1 MVKNYKKVKFMKR
14 TVIIA
19 GAGPGLGNH
28 VAEKFGSM
36 GFRVILLA
44 RRKEALKQYQ
54 RELEQKGIETAWYA
68 TDVSNTENVRET
80 FRAIYEKY
88 GVADVVVYNVGV
100 TTPDKD
106 TNIDTDVL
114 EARYKTDVAGAY
126 SCIREIATEEFA
138 KKNGAILI
146 TGGKLATQPEFT
158 FLPLSMDKAALRAMV
173 YAMHPVLKEKG
184 IYIGMVTVAGGIR
197 PETHFAPE
205 LIAERFWE
213 LYEKRELIEMIYE

>member
-1 MVKNYKKVKFMKR
+1 MKR
-14 TVIIA
+14 TAIIV

-44 RRKEALKQYQ
+44 RREEALKRYQ
-54 RELEQKGIETAWYA
+54 QELEQKGIETAWYA
-68 TDVSNTENVRET
+68 TDVSDSSSVKET
-80 FRAIYEKY
+80 FQTIHEKY
-88 GVADVVVYNVGV
+88 GAADVMVYNVGV

-106 TNIDTDVL
+106 TKIDTDVL
-114 EARYKTDVAGAY
+114 LARYKTDVAGAY

-138 KKNGAILI
+138 QKHGAILI

-158 FLPLSMDKAALRAMV
+158 YLPLSMDKAALRAMV

-184 IYIGMVTVAGGIR
+184 IYIGMVTVAGGIK
-197 PETHFAPE
+197 PDTHFAPE
-205 LIAERFWE
+205 RIAERFLE
-213 LYEKRELIEMIYE
+213 LYEKRELIETIYA

>member
-1 MVKNYKKVKFMKR
+1 MGVSFIKQ
-14 TVIIA
+14 TAIIV

-44 RRKEALKQYQ
+44 RREEALKQYQ

-68 TDVSNTENVRET
+68 TDVSDSNSVKET
-80 FRAIYEKY
+80 FQTIHEKY
-88 GVADVVVYNVGV
+88 GAADVMVYNVGI

-106 TNIDTDVL
+106 TKIDTDVL
-114 EARYKTDVAGAY
+114 LARYKTDVAGAY

-138 KKNGAILI
+138 QKHGAILI

-158 FLPLSMDKAALRAMV
+158 YLPLSMDKAALRAMV

-184 IYIGMVTVAGGIR
+184 IYIGMVTVAGGIK
-197 PETHFAPE
+197 PDTHFAPE
-205 LIAERFWE
+205 RIAERFLE
-213 LYEKRELIEMIYE
+213 LYEKRELIETIYA

>member
-1 MVKNYKKVKFMKR
+1 MKR
-14 TVIIA
+14 MVLIV

-36 GFRVILLA
+36 EFRVILLA

-54 RELEQKGIETAWYA
+54 QELEHKGIETAWYA
-68 TDVSNTENVRET
+68 TDVSNPENVRKT
-80 FRAIYEKY
+80 FQTIYEKY

-114 EARYKTDVAGAY
+114 VERYKTDVAGAY
-126 SCIREIATEEFA
+126 SCIREIETEEFA
-138 KKNGAILI
+138 KKNGTILI

-158 FLPLSMDKAALRAMV
+158 FLPLSIDKAALRAMV

-184 IYIGMVTVAGGIR
+184 IYIGMVTVAGGIKSGTR
-197 PETHFAPE
+197 FAPE

-213 LYEKRELIEMIYE
+213 MYEKREQIETIYE